1 MWDKK
6 SRKSRLSKEN
16 LLLFMVLAQA
26 AEASQFTPWPKLLL
40 NYTQFAGEVLSKY
53 RTQRPLPVTGHL
65 GGTNASKMALRNPET
80 VYF

>member
-1 MWDKK
+1 MGQEKQEESPLK
-6 SRKSRLSKEN
+6 GKPVVVHGLGTSSRSQPMHTLTK
-16 LLLFMVLAQA
+16 
-26 AEASQFTPWPKLLL
+26 ASFE
-40 NYTQFAGEVLSKY
+40 QFAGEVLSKY